1 MITKIVLFA
10 SLFLTQAFAADSSN
24 YRFNRPI
31 VHPDNGGQTLLAVA
45 LDSSVYN
52 NSASGFRD
60 LRLTDQDGV
69 ETPYLLQKSASRK
82 TVLQRLSS
90 RSSTQ
95 ALQKIGDDGIVITIN
110 LEKDAANADGLSVVT
125 AQRDFEYSLQIHGSA
140 DGKDW
145 QLVVNNATIYDYS
158 RYMAVGN
165 RDIVL
170 PVNSYRHFKIVVAKA
185 SQTRTA
191 ELLELT
197 RTLRGAEEQ
206 QRSEKVDLYNEPLHI
221 ERIDF
226 WHNQSETLPEAEQQF
241 DYPVAAFKISRDTE
255 HKTSLID
262 IDTQRQPLTGFKLQ
276 TVTANFNRTAEVQ
289 ILLQHGIETRMQSI
303 GSATLEALHF
313 QDINHEQS
321 TVSFPEQRQPH
332 YRIVIHDQDNPPLE
346 IASVSGVGN
355 GYQLLFLPQA
365 GKSYQL
371 HYGSDKADPPRYDTA
386 PIQELLRRGYQSTAA
401 ALGPEATL
409 SVEDMLDFSNW
420 LNSRLFL
427 GVAIGLMVLVLA
439 WSLYRVGKRLGELPE

>member
-1 MITKIVLFA
+1 MIAKIVLFA
-10 SLFLTQAFAADSSN
+10 SLFLTQAFAADLSN

-31 VHPDNGGQTLLAVA
+31 VHPDNAGQTLLAVA
-45 LDSSVYN
+45 LDSPVYN
-52 NSASGFRD
+52 NSASDFRD

-90 RSSTQ
+90 RSTTQ
-95 ALQKIGDDGIVITIN
+95 ALQKIDDDGIVITIS
-110 LEKDAANADGLSVVT
+110 LDKDAANADGLSVVT

-145 QLVVNNATIYDYS
+145 QLMVNNTTIYDYS

-206 QRSEKVDLYNEPLHI
+206 QRSEKVDLYKEPLHI

-241 DYPVAAFKISRDTE
+241 DYPVAAFKISQDAE

-276 TVTANFNRTAEVQ
+276 TVTANFNRNAEVQ
-289 ILLQHGIETRMQSI
+289 IPLQHGIETRMQSI

-321 TVSFPEQRQPH
+321 TVPFPEQRQPH

-355 GYQLLFLPQA
+355 GYQLLFLPQP

-371 HYGSDKADPPRYDTA
+371 HYGSDKVDPPRYDTA

-401 ALGPEATL
+401 ALGPEAACR
-409 SVEDMLDFSNW
+409 
-420 LNSRLFL
+420 SRTCW
-427 GVAIGLMVLVLA
+427 ILA
-439 WSLYRVGKRLGELPE
+439 TG

>member
-1 MITKIVLFA
+1 MIAKIVLLA
-10 SLFLTQAFAADSSN
+10 SLFLTQAFAADLSN
-24 YRFNRPI
+24 YRFKRPI
-31 VHPDNGGQTLLAVA
+31 VHPDNGRQTLLAVA
-45 LDSSVYN
+45 LDSPVYN
-52 NSASGFRD
+52 NSASDFRD

-95 ALQKIGDDGIVITIN
+95 ALQKIGDDGIVITIS
-110 LEKDAANADGLSVVT
+110 LDKDAANADGLSVVT

-145 QLVVNNATIYDYS
+145 QLVVNNTTIYDYS

-165 RDIVL
+165 RDIAL

-241 DYPVAAFKISRDTE
+241 DYPVAAFKISQDAE

-276 TVTANFNRTAEVQ
+276 TVTANFNRNAEVQ
-289 ILLQHGIETRMQSI
+289 IPLQHGIETRMQSI

-355 GYQLLFLPQA
+355 GYQLLFLPQP

-371 HYGSDKADPPRYDTA
+371 HYGSDKAEPPHYDTA

-420 LNSRLFL
+420 LNSKLFL

-439 WSLYRVGKRLGELPE
+439 WSLYRVSKRLGELPE